1 MYGKHM
7 MIMTKYH
14 TLLLLL
20 LLLLLLALT
29 TLFTLAYDVVKVCM
43 IEQERA
49 ILH

>member
-1 MYGKHM
+1 M

-20 LLLLLLALT
+20 LILALT